1 MKAILTRLTW
11 GPKGISGYNAHGFQ
25 FRLEQPWMIELMN
38 RAIYDGLVAIDQ
50 EKKRRETYQGDGA
63 AGPKV

>member
-11 GPKGISGYNAHGFQ
+11 GPKGISGYNENGFQ

-38 RAIYDGLVAIDQ
+38 LAIVQGLVSIDQ
-50 EKKRRETYQGDGA
+50 EKKKRETYKGEANGSTL
-63 AGPKV
+63 

>member
-11 GPKGISGYNAHGFQ
+11 GPKGISGYNGNGFQ

-38 RAIYDGLVAIDQ
+38 RAIVQGLVAIDQ
-50 EKKRRETYQGDGA
+50 EKQRREAYVGDQRTESG
-63 AGPKV
+63 